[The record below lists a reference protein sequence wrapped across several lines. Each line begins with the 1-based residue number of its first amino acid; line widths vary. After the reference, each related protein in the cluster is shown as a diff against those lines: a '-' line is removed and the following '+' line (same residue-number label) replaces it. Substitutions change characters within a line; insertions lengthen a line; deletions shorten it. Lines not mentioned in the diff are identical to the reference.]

1 MGDSSTLQNWKVS
14 LGADAG
20 IADFPASRYLAR
32 GEVEGADRIGKLRMV
47 APAVAARVAI
57 AVLVIS

>member
-1 MGDSSTLQNWKVS
+1 MKYESFTMLDGFV